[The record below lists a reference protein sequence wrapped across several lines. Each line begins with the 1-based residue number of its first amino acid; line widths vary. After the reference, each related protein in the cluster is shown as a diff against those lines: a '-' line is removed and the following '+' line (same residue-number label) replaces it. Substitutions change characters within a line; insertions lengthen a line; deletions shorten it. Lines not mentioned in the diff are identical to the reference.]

1 MDFFSFVEYVGI
13 THLVSGFLTEDIV
26 PFVAVDLVCPWEE
39 VSLGS
44 SEVAVLDPLNNCS
57 LIS

>member
-13 THLVSGFLTEDIV
+13 THLVSGFLTEEIV

-39 VSLGS
+39 VSL
-44 SEVAVLDPLNNCS
+44 DPLK
-57 LIS
+57 LPP